1 MPVPKGM
8 NPKAFYAKEEMH
20 GKGDKKHSEGG
31 KVEKAEH
38 SPRNMAVKKKLY
50 AMKKAGK

>member
-8 NPKAFYAKEEMH
+8 NPKAFYAKEEKH
-20 GKGDKKHSEGG
+20 GKGYKKHPEGG

-38 SPRNMAVKKKLY
+38 SPRNKALKKKLQS
-50 AMKKAGK
+50 MKDGM

>member
-20 GKGDKKHSEGG
+20 KKGAKMHSEGA
-31 KVEKAEH
+31 KAEKSEH
-38 SPRNMAVKKKLY
+38 SPRKK
-50 AMKKAGK
+50 AIMKKMGKY

>member
-20 GKGDKKHSEGG
+20 EKGAKPHSESA
-31 KVEKAEH
+31 KAEKTEH
-38 SPRNMAVKKKLY
+38 SPRKK
-50 AMKKAGK
+50 AIMKKMGKY

>member
-20 GKGDKKHSEGG
+20 KKGAKSHSEGS
-31 KVEKAEH
+31 KAEKKEH
-38 SPRNMAVKKKLY
+38 PRMKAIAKK
-50 AMKKAGK
+50 MGKY